1 MVSTVDRSPEL
12 QFLLKVIRS
21 VSEGDTGHEVLQQL
35 VHLIRVHWG
44 PEAVSIARVE
54 TGGGVTFRA
63 ASGGCAEQVVGLHLG
78 SGAGIVGWVA
88 ANAQPLWI
96 PDVTVDA
103 RFCPHIDRRTG
114 FNTRSILAV
123 PMIVRGEVRGV
134 LEFINPAPETDMHT
148 VGDLVEAVALLAAPI
163 IDNVE
168 LSERVA
174 HVEAR
179 YQRLFDLNLDPIVVL
194 SNDGQWLEVNQAAQS
209 LLGLCGEEP
218 SGFDLARMGMT
229 MSAFGELSRKARDTG
244 VVAWEFSSSGQDR
257 AMEAR
262 LLHLPDYQ
270 PDGGYLWIGHDIS
283 YQVDQARARQELMQ
297 MVVHDLLTPL
307 GGIQNSMELVL
318 AAWIERD
325 ETMPV
330 EQILGI
336 GLRMARRME
345 QLISDMLESARLN
358 ADERD
363 LSIAAIDVKAM
374 VDEAVETVI
383 SSVRRRNQKLSVHLA
398 PEITTL
404 NGDADLLRRVM
415 VNLLSNAVKY
425 NRDGGGVRIGVSM
438 NDGQMLFSVI
448 DNGYGIAP
456 ELRDHVFELFVR
468 GGSRNTRGAGI
479 GLRFCK
485 LAVEAHG
492 GRIWLQSEV
501 EQGASFTFA
510 IPRTLSLSVEDRGEA
525 ER

>member
-1 MVSTVDRSPEL
+1 MSTVDRNPEL

-21 VSEGDTGHEVLQQL
+21 TSEGGSGSEVLQQL
-35 VHLIRVHWG
+35 VHLVRVHWD

-54 TGGGVTFRA
+54 TGGGVTFCA
-63 ASGGCAEQVVGLHLG
+63 ASGGCAEQVVGLHLA
-78 SGAGIVGWVA
+78 SGAGIVGWVTA
-88 ANAQPLWI
+88 HAQPLWI

-114 FNTRSILAV
+114 FNTRSILGV
-123 PMIVRGEVRGV
+123 PMIVRGEARGV
-134 LEFINPAPETDMHT
+134 LEFINPAPETDMQT
-148 VGDLVEAVALLAAPI
+148 VGDLVEAIALLAAPI

-168 LSERVA
+168 LSERVRD
-174 HVEAR
+174 VEIR

-218 SGFDLARMGMT
+218 SGFDLSRMGT
-229 MSAFGELSRKARDTG
+229 TVSAFGELSREARDTG
-244 VVAWEFSSSGQDR
+244 VVTWEFSSPGQDR
-257 AMEAR
+257 VMEAR

-270 PDGGYLWIGHDIS
+270 PDGGYLWTGHDITC
-283 YQVDQARARQELMQ
+283 QVDRARARQELMQ
-297 MVVHDLLTPL
+297 MVVHDLRTPL
-307 GGIQNSMELVL
+307 GGIRNSMELVL
-318 AAWIERD
+318 AAWLERD
-325 ETMPV
+325 ETMPI

-345 QLISDMLESARLN
+345 QLTSDMLDSARLN
-358 ADERD
+358 ANEGD
-363 LSIAAIDVKAM
+363 LALVAIDVKAM

-383 SSVRRRNQKLSVHLA
+383 SSVKRRDQKLSVHLA

-404 NGDADLLRRVM
+404 NGDANLLRRVI
-415 VNLLSNAVKY
+415 VNLLANAVKY
-425 NRDGGGVRIGVSM
+425 NRDGGEARIDVSV
-438 NDGQMLFSVI
+438 DDDEMLFSVI

-456 ELRDHVFELFVR
+456 DLRDHVFELYVR
-468 GGSRNTRGAGI
+468 GGSRITRGAGI

-510 IPRTLSLSVEDRGEA
+510 IPRTLPLSVEDRGEA
-525 ER
+525 EQ

>member
-1 MVSTVDRSPEL
+1 MSTVDRDPEL

-21 VSEGDTGHEVLQQL
+21 TSEGGSGSEVLQQL
-35 VHLIRVHWG
+35 VHLIRLHWG

-54 TGGGVTFRA
+54 AGGAVTFYA
-63 ASGGCAEQVVGLHLG
+63 ASGGCAEQVVGLHLAA
-78 SGAGIVGWVA
+78 GAGIVGWVTTH
-88 ANAQPLWI
+88 AQPLWI

-103 RFCPHIDRRTG
+103 RFCPHIDLRTG
-114 FNTRSILAV
+114 FHTRSILAV
-123 PMIVRGEVRGV
+123 PMISRGEVRGV
-134 LEFINPAPETDMHT
+134 LEFINPAPETDMQS
-148 VGDLVEAVALLAAPI
+148 VGDLVEAIALLAAPI

-168 LSERVA
+168 LSERVRN
-174 HVEAR
+174 VEIR

-194 SNDGQWLEVNQAAQS
+194 SNDGQWLEVNQAAQA
-209 LLGLCGEEP
+209 LLGLCGEDP
-218 SGFDLARMGMT
+218 AGFDLTRMGTT
-229 MSAFGELSRKARDTG
+229 MSTFSELSRKARDNG
-244 VVAWEFSSSGQDR
+244 VVAWEFSSPGQDR
-257 AMEAR
+257 VMEAR

-270 PDGGYLWIGHDIS
+270 PDGGYLWLGHDIT
-283 YQVDQARARQELMQ
+283 YQVDRARARQELIQ
-297 MVVHDLLTPL
+297 MVVHDLRTPL

-318 AAWIERD
+318 AAWLERD
-325 ETMPV
+325 ATMPI
-330 EQILGI
+330 EQVLGI

-345 QLISDMLESARLN
+345 RLIGDMLDSARLN
-358 ADERD
+358 ASERD
-363 LSIAAIDVKAM
+363 LAVVEIDVKAM

-383 SSVRRRNQKLSVHLA
+383 SSVRLRNQKLSTHLA
-398 PEITTL
+398 PDITTL

-425 NRDGGGVRIGVSM
+425 NRDGGEVKIDIST
-438 NDGQMLFSVI
+438 DDDEMLFSVI

-468 GGSRNTRGAGI
+468 GEFRNTRGAGI

-501 EQGASFTFA
+501 EEGACFTFA
-510 IPRTLSLSVEDRGEA
+510 IPRTLLPNVENRGEA
-525 ER
+525 EQ